1 MGLDSCFDYYSG
13 LCCQML
19 EKKKKLNCQIQCLDN
34 DVNDKILYY
43 INENKNFDDGLY
55 MDIYFNMLK
64 IVISLLNKY
73 YLKDGTLKSSIDEKC
88 L

>member
-1 MGLDSCFDYYSG
+1 
-13 LCCQML
+13 ML

-34 DVNDKILYY
+34 DVNDKILYF

-73 YLKDGTLKSSIDEKC
+73 YFI
-88 L
+88 

>member
-1 MGLDSCFDYYSG
+1 
-13 LCCQML
+13 ML